1 MRCCIWPLN
10 DFRIASRTE
19 NMSRDES
26 LDASMAART
35 GKANEPSH
43 CVSNPAPPA
52 PVVFV
57 IHALSPRSSAIISL
71 LAACASAESLHHC
84 IRLHPSG
91 MSGPCRST
99 MRMNLV
105 PSKRIPS
112 IRNSSS
118 HIIVLSRM

>member
-1 MRCCIWPLN
+1 M
-10 DFRIASRTE
+10 ASRTA

-35 GKANEPSH
+35 GYANAPSH

-57 IHALSPRSSAIISL
+57 IHSFSPRSSAIISL
-71 LAACASAESLHHC
+71 PGNCASAESLHHC
-84 IRLHPSG
+84 SRLQPSG
-91 MSGPCRST
+91 ISGPAKSRR
-99 MRMNLV
+99 RMNLV
-105 PSKRIPS
+105 PSKRSPS

-118 HIIVLSRM
+118 HIMALSRR